1 MLWISQKIVRPNS
14 EAIQTQTFLQRMLNR
29 LIQGY
34 VRYGA
39 AKEEQR
45 YMTRLIME
53 VKAYKKSGNVEQ
65 LYNIAN
71 YALLESIA
79 PENKRFH
86 FDASVESVTRGRI

>member
-1 MLWISQKIVRPNS
+1 
-14 EAIQTQTFLQRMLNR
+14 MLNR

-34 VRYGA
+34 VRYGV
-39 AKEEQR
+39 AKVEQR

-53 VKAYKKSGNVEQ
+53 VRAYKKFGNAEQ

-86 FDASVESVTRGRI
+86 LDSSVDSVTRGRI